1 LDTKHGYQHCPTVGQ
16 PSRPYLGR
24 NNHLLL
30 FYPTTCLELEDL
42 IALANAPEEDNIVF
56 HVSLRSTMVAIVR
69 LRCITSTIHH
79 HPVQSFN
86 FNCKF
91 FNSIIFIHPV
101 GVMAVCGGERVAVVE
116 KGVL

>member
-1 LDTKHGYQHCPTVGQ
+1 MDTKHGYQHCPTVGQ

-79 HPVQSFN
+79 HPVQIFTFKCN
-86 FNCKF
+86 IFT
-91 FNSIIFIHPV
+91 SIIVIHHV
-101 GVMAVCGGERVAVVE
+101 GEWRYVRRSG
-116 KGVL
+116 